1 MLYYAASPTGQWVH
15 ELCVSPF
22 WPETDYLMD
31 QEAYHE
37 WLCALW
43 RRGPRPFIALARDA
57 RDRDITLLCR
67 TRPELLMV
75 CHGVIVRVGATRGW
89 HIDGGELLSRDL
101 PTHGRYV
108 P

>member
-1 MLYYAASPTGQWVH
+1 ML

-22 WPETDYLMD
+22 WPETEYLMD
-31 QEAYHE
+31 QDAYRE
-37 WLCALW
+37 WLRALW
-43 RRGPRPFIALARDA
+43 RRDPRPFIALARDA

-67 TRPELLMV
+67 TRPDLLV
-75 CHGVIVRVGATRGW
+75 VWYDAIVQVGAVRGW
-89 HIDGGELLSRDL
+89 QIDGGALASAVA